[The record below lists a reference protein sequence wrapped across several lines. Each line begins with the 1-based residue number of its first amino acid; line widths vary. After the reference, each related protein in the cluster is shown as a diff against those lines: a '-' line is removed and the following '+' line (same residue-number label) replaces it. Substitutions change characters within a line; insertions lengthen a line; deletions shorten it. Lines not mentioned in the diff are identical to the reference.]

1 VETAAPTPTP
11 VSAQQ
16 ESIPLPSAFP
26 AAPAAVPAPVVETV
40 PPPKSRGAALTEEE
54 INALPRLGER
64 ERSRHGLT
72 ELRLN
77 VLRVATPTQPEPSAI
92 INLKKV
98 YVGEIIPDTRA
109 RLIGVQSR
117 SIAIEI
123 EGSGE
128 RYRVM

>member
-1 VETAAPTPTP
+1 MRPARTFDAVQNCGYFVETIL
-11 VSAQQ
+11 SQ
-16 ESIPLPSAFP
+16 
-26 AAPAAVPAPVVETV
+26 
-40 PPPKSRGAALTEEE
+40 K
-54 INALPRLGER
+54 RLGER

-98 YVGEIIPDTRA
+98 YVGEVIPDTRA

-123 EGSGE
+123 EGTGE